1 MDDLLSD
8 FVVEAAEA
16 LAGLQAGLASLTLR
30 RGDVNAVPDM
40 LRRLHG
46 LKGLC
51 GFVGLPQAE
60 AVAHAAEG
68 LLAVAAQA
76 PQVPDSVTLR
86 MIAEMIGRLGQ
97 LIGEATLRQIDHQTA
112 DRDMIGAL
120 GVIVDDLQPPR
131 ADRRVRAPWCGLDAL
146 ARGLG
151 DRLGKRID
159 LVVGGDDVRIA
170 LSAAPA
176 VRTALIALVRNAC
189 DHGVEAPEARRAAG
203 KPSHAILHVTVRR
216 SGDGVAIDVSDDGRG
231 VDTGKVRERFAALGH
246 ADAGSAAALSDTEA
260 QHLIFAP
267 GLSTA
272 ETLTAL
278 SGRGLGLE
286 LVRREVESLGG
297 AVQMSS
303 TPGNGCR
310 FTLELPTSALAGP
323 AARRLAAA

>member
-76 PQVPDSVTLR
+76 PEVPDTVTLR
-86 MIAEMIGRLGQ
+86 LIAEMIGRLGQ
-97 LIGEATLRQIDHQTA
+97 LIGEATLRQIDEEAA
-112 DRDMIGAL
+112 DADLIGAL
-120 GVIVDDLQPPR
+120 DVIVADMQPTKG
-131 ADRRVRAPWCGLDAL
+131 DRRVRAPWCGLDTL

-170 LSAAPA
+170 PSAAPA

-189 DHGVEAPEARRAAG
+189 DHGVEEPPARREAG
-203 KPSHAILHVTVRR
+203 KPSRAILHVTVRR
-216 SGDGVAIDVSDDGRG
+216 DGEGVAIDVMDDGRG
-231 VDTGKVRERFAALGH
+231 VDTGKVRERFAALGR
-246 ADAGSAAALSDTEA
+246 AGSDGGAALSDSEV
-260 QHLIFAP
+260 QNLIFAP

-297 AVQMSS
+297 AVQMNS
-303 TPGNGCR
+303 TRGLGCR
-310 FTLELPTSALAGP
+310 FTLELPKSVLASPG
-323 AARRLAAA
+323 ARRLAAA

>member
-16 LAGLQAGLASLTLR
+16 LAGLQAGLASLMLR
-30 RGDVNAVPDM
+30 RGDVDAVPDM

-76 PQVPDSVTLR
+76 PEVPDTVTLR

-97 LIGEATLRQIDHQTA
+97 LIGAATLRQIDDQA
-112 DRDMIGAL
+112 SDPDLIGAL
-120 GVIVDDLQPPR
+120 DVIVADMQPKS
-131 ADRRVRAPWCGLDAL
+131 DRRGRAPWCGLDTL

-189 DHGVEAPEARRAAG
+189 DHGVEEPEARRALG
-203 KPSHAILHVTVRR
+203 KPSRAMLHVTVRR
-216 SGDGVAIDVSDDGRG
+216 TGDGVAIDVSDDGRG
-231 VDTGKVRERFAALGH
+231 VDTGKVRERFAALGRAH
-246 ADAGSAAALSDTEA
+246 AEGAAALSDTEV
-260 QHLIFAP
+260 QNLIFAP

-272 ETLTAL
+272 ETLTLL

-297 AVQMSS
+297 GVQMSS
-303 TPGNGCR
+303 TKGLGCR
-310 FTLELPTSALAGP
+310 FTLELPKSVLAAPG
-323 AARRLAAA
+323 ARRLVAA